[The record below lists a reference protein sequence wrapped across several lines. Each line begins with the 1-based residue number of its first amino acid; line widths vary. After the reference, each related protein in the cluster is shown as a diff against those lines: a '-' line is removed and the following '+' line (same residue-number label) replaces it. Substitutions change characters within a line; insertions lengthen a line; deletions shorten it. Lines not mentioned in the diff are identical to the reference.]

1 MKPDL
6 SLLASVQAEGL
17 VRRRRRGASVWFVS
31 VPYLLLLRLVRAHAR
46 LLRQQVRAREL
57 ERESAAR
64 DAVIADLRR
73 QIEAKDREL
82 AAVSDALHRK
92 NERELRQGDVQR
104 RSERSALN
112 AAIDRTT
119 DFRRPGFVGG
129 LAGL

>member
-1 MKPDL
+1 M
-6 SLLASVQAEGL
+6 
-17 VRRRRRGASVWFVS
+17 S